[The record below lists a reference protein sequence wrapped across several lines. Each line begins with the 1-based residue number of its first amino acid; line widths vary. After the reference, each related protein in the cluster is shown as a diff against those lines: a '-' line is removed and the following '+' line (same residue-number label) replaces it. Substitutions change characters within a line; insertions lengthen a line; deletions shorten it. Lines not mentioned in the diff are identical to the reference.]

1 MGIKMKKRAI
11 IIAAALAASA
21 AGFLACTGGR
31 QVEESEVVARVGDEV
46 LTVADLERL
55 DADQRKIKAP
65 AHLNK
70 EDLMEEWV
78 RSEVLYQHALEE
90 GLPEEK
96 ESAWRLRNSAKGIM
110 IQRFWELNVYEKYA
124 DVSDE
129 EALRWYE
136 ENKEKDYRA
145 KTTVVWLRRILLNSR
160 EKADD
165 VMRRLEAGEDFVA
178 IASTES
184 VTPEKLV
191 GGDRGYRA
199 LKDINS
205 AYRDAVAKMKP
216 GEFAGPFRLGT
227 FYVIVKLEDRVEKGD
242 YLKPEG
248 LGMAR
253 LRDRA
258 KVAKW
263 REEAARIGEGL
274 EAAADIERHPERI
287 PEEAVKMAIGEE
299 PPKAASAEAK

>member
-1 MGIKMKKRAI
+1 MEKRAI

-46 LTVADLERL
+46 LTVDDLERL

-65 AHLNK
+65 SYLNK
-70 EDLMEEWV
+70 EELMEEWV
-78 RSEVLYQHALEE
+78 RSEVLYQHALKE

-96 ESAWRLRNSAKGIM
+96 ECAWRLGNSAKGIV
-110 IQRFWELNVYEKYA
+110 IQRFWELEVYEKYA
-124 DVSDE
+124 DLSDE

-136 ENKEKDYRA
+136 ENKDKNYRA
-145 KTTVVWLRRILLNSR
+145 KTTGVWLRRILLNSR

-178 IASTES
+178 TASKES
-184 VTPEKLV
+184 VTPEKLE
-191 GGDRGYRA
+191 GGDRGYRR
-199 LKDINS
+199 LQDINP
-205 AYRDAVAKMKP
+205 AYGDAVAKMKP

-227 FYVIVKLEDRVEKGD
+227 FYVIVKLEDRVEAGD

-258 KVAKW
+258 KVARW
-263 REEAARIGEGL
+263 REKAARIGTDL
-274 EAAADIERHPERI
+274 EAAADIERHAERI

>member
-1 MGIKMKKRAI
+1 MEKRAVI
-11 IIAAALAASA
+11 IVVALAAGFSA
-21 AGFLACTGGR
+21 CKGGR
-31 QVEESEVVARVGDEV
+31 QVEESEVVARVDDEV

-55 DADQRKIKAP
+55 DADQRRIKAP
-65 AHLNK
+65 SYLTK
-70 EDLMEEWV
+70 EELMEEWV

-96 ESAWRLRNSAKGIM
+96 ECAWRLRNSAKGM
-110 IQRFWELNVYEKYA
+110 VIQRFWELEVYEKYP

-136 ENKEKDYRA
+136 ENKDKDYRA
-145 KTTVVWLRRILLNSR
+145 KATGVWLRRILLNSR

-165 VMRRLEAGEDFVA
+165 VMRRLRAGEDFVA
-178 IASTES
+178 VASEES
-184 VTPEKLV
+184 VTPEKLE
-191 GGDRGYRA
+191 GGDRGYRR
-199 LKDINS
+199 LQDINP
-205 AYRDAVAKMKP
+205 AYHDAVAKMKP
-216 GEFAGPFRLGT
+216 GESAGPFRLGT

-258 KVAKW
+258 KVERW
-263 REEAARIGEGL
+263 REKAARIGTDL

-287 PEEAVKMAIGEE
+287 PEEAVEMAIGEE
-299 PPKAASAEAK
+299 PSGAASAEAK